1 MLKRTLYHFHFCC
14 GLGGGAK
21 GFNRSR
27 PRIGNA
33 VPPHA
38 AEAIADVMGTTLLLA
53 EQGETFRLSNTPIWV
68 RNVAV
73 ALSVSQPAERR

>member
-1 MLKRTLYHFHFCC
+1 MLDGMSDKDW
-14 GLGGGAK
+14 
-21 GFNRSR
+21 SE
-27 PRIGNA
+27 RIGNA

-73 ALSVSQPAERR
+73 ALSVSQPAESR